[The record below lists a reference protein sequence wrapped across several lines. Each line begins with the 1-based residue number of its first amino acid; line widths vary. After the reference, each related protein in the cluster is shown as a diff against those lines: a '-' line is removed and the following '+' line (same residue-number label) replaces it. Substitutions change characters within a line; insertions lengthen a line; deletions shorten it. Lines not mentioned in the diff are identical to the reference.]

1 MIEIRRYQPSDC
13 NDIAALMDELGYP
26 VSLEDMKQRMHN
38 IEASSSY
45 HTFIA
50 LIDGI
55 VAGMVGIRLV
65 WNYESNYAATQIST
79 IVTKSIYRGQGVG
92 TRFIQFVEQWA
103 IEHNSEM
110 VFLTSGSKPD
120 RLAAHGLYE
129 KCGCLNSGVRFV
141 TSLIQ
146 GE

>member
-55 VAGMVGIRLV
+55 VAEMVGIRLV
-65 WNYESNYAATQIST
+65 WNYESNNAATQIST

-103 IEHNSEM
+103 IEHNPEWCS
-110 VFLTSGSKPD
+110 
-120 RLAAHGLYE
+120 
-129 KCGCLNSGVRFV
+129 
-141 TSLIQ
+141 
-146 GE
+146 